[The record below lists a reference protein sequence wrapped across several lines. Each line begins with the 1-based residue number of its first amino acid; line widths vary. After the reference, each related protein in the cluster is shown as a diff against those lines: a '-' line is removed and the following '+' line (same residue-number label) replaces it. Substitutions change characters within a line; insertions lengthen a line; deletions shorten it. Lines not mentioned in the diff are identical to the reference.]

1 VTSAVTRV
9 ADAAHAEITR
19 LRRLCDQ
26 QRETICALHERL
38 ARVQAAKR
46 AKDEMIRRLRAE
58 KNNNEP

>member
-1 VTSAVTRV
+1 MSTAVTRV

-26 QRETICALHERL
+26 QLETIRALHERL

-46 AKDEMIRRLRAE
+46 AKDEMIRRLREGKGAGLG
-58 KNNNEP
+58 